1 MPTDPDTILHLDADT
16 SGFTAPMTEAAI
28 ETAITA
34 VHLATRDAETAS
46 LRRAQAVTRLVDLL
60 DGNQSEAARR
70 LGLHQTTV
78 NKLVARA
85 RAASTQERTTP

>member
-1 MPTDPDTILHLDADT
+1 MPTDPDFTLHLDADPT
-16 SGFTAPMTEAAI
+16 GFTAPMTEAAI
-28 ETAITA
+28 EAATAA

-46 LRRAQAVTRLVDLL
+46 LRRARAVTRLVDLL

-85 RAASTQERTTP
+85 RAAGAQERTTP